1 MIEDQ
6 KAAALAASVKSATKA
21 MMIAALTVAW
31 IALITVGISAMPLA
45 TVMAA
50 EFDGRVAATV
60 QGVPVTIGEL
70 QREVRRVLPAGEVPA
85 AARQIL
91 EAKALDQLV
100 DRQLILRQLATSQI
114 AATTADIDR
123 VIDRL
128 KKQLDERKSS
138 LVEHLQKAELD
149 EPAFRR
155 FIAWQI
161 SWERYLTRFM
171 NEENLQKYFEQHA
184 REFDGSELRVAHLLL
199 KAKPQDDAAAVA
211 ARIAKAREIRA
222 EIEAGKLTFA
232 AAVKQHSQA
241 PTADMGGDIGWIKRQ
256 EPMPESFSAAAF
268 KLDVKQV
275 SSPVQTAFGV
285 HLIQVLEVKPGKRTW
300 QEARVELEP
309 AMTQYLFQYLADQ
322 ERSKTKIEYT
332 ELAPRLPDNR

>member
-6 KAAALAASVKSATKA
+6 KTAARAAVVKSATKA
-21 MMIAALTVAW
+21 TVIAARTMAW
-31 IALITVGISAMPLA
+31 ISLRACVILVIVATTVQ
-45 TVMAA
+45 AA
-50 EFDGRVAATV
+50 EFDGRVAANV

-70 QREVRRVLPAGEVPA
+70 QREVRRVLPTGEVPA
-85 AARQIL
+85 AARKIL

-114 AATTADIDR
+114 AATTADVDR
-123 VIDRL
+123 VVDRL

-138 LVEHLQKAELD
+138 LAEHLQQAELD

-155 FIAWQI
+155 FVAWQI
-161 SWERYLTRFM
+161 SWERYLNRFM
-171 NEENLQKYFEQHA
+171 TEENLQKYFEQHA

-199 KAKPQDDAAAVA
+199 KAKPQDDAAAIS
-211 ARIAKAREIRA
+211 ARLAKAREIRA
-222 EIEAGKLTFA
+222 EIETGKLTFT

-241 PTADMGGDIGWIKRQ
+241 PTADMGGDIGWIKRR

-268 KLDVKQV
+268 KLDAKQV
-275 SSPVQTAFGV
+275 SAPVQTAFGV
-285 HLIQVLEVKPGKRTW
+285 HLIQVLEVKPGKRSW
-300 QEARVELEP
+300 QEARAELEP

-332 ELAPRLPDNR
+332 ELAPRLPETR

>member
-6 KAAALAASVKSATKA
+6 TMAVRSATTA
-21 MMIAALTVAW
+21 AQSTRTSTLHIALQMTLTCTIAVVALT
-31 IALITVGISAMPLA
+31 TV
-45 TVMAA
+45 VAA
-50 EFDGRVAATV
+50 EFDSRVAATV
-60 QGVPVTIGEL
+60 QGVPVTMGEL

-85 AARQIL
+85 AARKIL

-100 DRQLILRQLATSQI
+100 DRQLILRQLASSQI
-114 AATTADIDR
+114 AASTADVDR
-123 VIDRL
+123 VVERL

-138 LVEHLQKAELD
+138 LAEHLRQAELD
-149 EPAFRR
+149 EAAFRR
-155 FIAWQI
+155 FVAWQI

-171 NEENLQKYFEQHA
+171 TEENLQKYFEQHV

-199 KAKPQDDAAAVA
+199 KAKPQDDAAAIS
-211 ARIAKAREIRA
+211 ARLAKAREIRA
-222 EIEAGKLTFA
+222 EIETGKLTFA

-256 EPMPESFSAAAF
+256 EPMPESFAAAAF

-275 SSPVQTAFGV
+275 SPPVQTAFGV
-285 HLIQVLEVKPGKRTW
+285 HLIQLLEVKPGKRTW
-300 QEARVELEP
+300 QEARAELEP

-332 ELAPRLPDNR
+332 EIAPR